1 MRIKV
6 ICYKLHT
13 LSLKLQQLHIHTS
26 SCFQT
31 LNLLHVSICKMFLF
45 WDVSHETKQ
54 KKNSNKLQR
63 VCSLDGKL
71 SSTVTWST
79 QFSKSV
85 AQGNLR
91 ALRDRLCPRTNM
103 QAFLCPNEGW
113 CFYYPSIIFHN
124 MCSWKLGNVTQIS
137 SVLAGE
143 YSVMWCIRPVAWTHK
158 IIFDG
163 LQDEMIFTLTQCVFV
178 KLWTMAVWRKMSF
191 AQTLCYLHSFLMA
204 GLYPQNSR
212 SVVSDIGNNPY
223 LYCGLWFWRNLWW
236 SDVVLEALI

>member
-1 MRIKV
+1 MNSLHLHKIYSDIMSVDIKDDFQSILRSLSTLLIINITVPTHGMRIKV

-63 VCSLDGKL
+63 VCSLDGK
-71 SSTVTWST
+71 SYSTVTWST

-85 AQGNLR
+85 AQGNLW

-163 LQDEMIFTLTQCVFV
+163 L
-178 KLWTMAVWRKMSF
+178 
-191 AQTLCYLHSFLMA
+191 
-204 GLYPQNSR
+204 
-212 SVVSDIGNNPY
+212 
-223 LYCGLWFWRNLWW
+223 
-236 SDVVLEALI
+236 